1 MDIVLN
7 WIWQGAVVAATT
19 AVVLTTI
26 SPARAPTR
34 YVVAWAGLVS
44 VLALPLALTFPMA
57 DPAAGASIG
66 GVVPADT
73 SSTLPYLSI
82 PARWL
87 ISGAA
92 ISAAWLGWVTWN
104 GISLVVAMLALRRA
118 KRECH
123 PLPAEVEEQLPHWLH
138 VRRSGRR
145 ATIVISAA
153 VRHAAVLGG
162 ARTIAIAPDL
172 VERLDRDDLDRI
184 VIHEWAHRPAARR
197 HRAGGA
203 AGHPHDRG
211 LAPRDLVAQSS
222 DRDRA

>member
-19 AVVLTTI
+19 AVVLATI
-26 SPARAPTR
+26 SPARAATR

-44 VLALPLALTFPMA
+44 VLALPLALTFSIA

-73 SSTLPYLSI
+73 SSALPYLSI

-104 GISLVVAMLALRRA
+104 GISLMVAMLALAARSGSATRCPQ
-118 KRECH
+118 KSRNNC
-123 PLPAEVEEQLPHWLH
+123 LTGSI
-138 VRRSGRR
+138 SGRR
-145 ATIVISAA
+145 D
-153 VRHAAVLGG
+153 GG
-162 ARTIAIAPDL
+162 R
-172 VERLDRDDLDRI
+172 RL
-184 VIHEWAHRPAARR
+184 
-197 HRAGGA
+197 
-203 AGHPHDRG
+203 
-211 LAPRDLVAQSS
+211 
-222 DRDRA
+222 